1 MVLCITRYM
10 VLYYICVMKIENT
23 RSQMKKGVLEMCI
36 LGIISKGE
44 VYTSEI
50 IDQLKS
56 TKLILVEGTLYPLL
70 NRLKNAGLLTYVWK
84 ESDAGPPRKYYQ
96 ITDEGRSFLNAL
108 MEDWNQLAA
117 VVDYST
123 ATIEKQ

>member
-1 MVLCITRYM
+1 
-10 VLYYICVMKIENT
+10 
-23 RSQMKKGVLEMCI
+23 MKKGVLEMCI

-50 IDQLKS
+50 IEQLKS

-96 ITDEGRSFLNAL
+96 ITEDGRIFLNAL

-123 ATIEKQ
+123 SPIQKN